1 MSRVSTPVFCT
12 IAYRRLAGRE
22 PVGLAELVQRLAYFV
37 ARHAPSPHNV
47 QPWRVKLISDDCAEL
62 FIDGARTLRANASNP
77 DGGQLFAKN
86 ESVPEDDS
94 RRGQVLGRR
103 GFAPEATAKFGPG

>member
-77 DGGQLFAKN
+77 DGTQRTSPTHPHSTVTDLARFLGLSI
-86 ESVPEDDS
+86 SVPRAS
-94 RRGQVLGRR
+94 
-103 GFAPEATAKFGPG
+103 AA